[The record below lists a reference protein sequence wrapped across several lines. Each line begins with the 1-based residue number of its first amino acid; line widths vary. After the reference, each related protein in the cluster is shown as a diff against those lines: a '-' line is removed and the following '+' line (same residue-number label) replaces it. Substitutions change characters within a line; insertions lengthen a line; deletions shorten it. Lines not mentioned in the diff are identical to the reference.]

1 MKISTLIV
9 ILFCFLS
16 PNIKAQTQE
25 NTSENGMKKYMFV
38 MYTKGPNRTH
48 DSATAAHIQVAHLN
62 HMDSLYKIGLLN
74 VAGPM
79 LDNGD
84 WRGILISDVAT
95 KEEAEALVLADPA
108 VIAGRLSYTVVPW
121 MTQKGNCFK

>member
-1 MKISTLIV
+1 MKILTLI
-9 ILFCFLS
+9 ITLFCLLQQDT
-16 PNIKAQTQE
+16 KAQTPE
-25 NTSENGMKKYMFV
+25 NTSDNGLKKYMFV

-48 DSATAAHIQVAHLN
+48 DSATAANIQVAHLN

-79 LDNGD
+79 LNDGD
-84 WRGILISDVAT
+84 WRGILIFDVAT
-95 KEEAEALVLADPA
+95 KEETEALVKADPA
-108 VIAGRLSYTVVPW
+108 VIAGRLSYVIVPW